1 MIKWVAVLTLTLLIT
16 SLLPFANNI
25 SSYSKVMILSA
36 SDINELI
43 STVSSNGID
52 IKIIDRL
59 SYVTDEGYNAV
70 IAYVQSKHLDMLKS
84 INTLKIIEDKPIRV
98 YSTSTNFNIIGL
110 PNVIDMKDS
119 QGRALTGEGI
129 KIALIDTGV
138 DYTHNDL
145 KGFGP
150 DGKVIDGYDFLEK
163 DNDPLDKDGHGTAV
177 AGIIAADGN
186 MRGIAPKAKLLA
198 YKIASNG
205 NYTSSLDIIRALDM
219 AAKSGANIVNMSIG
233 MDTINYEIDNAVN
246 NLVRRGIL
254 VVVAAGNNGQNGMGS
269 PATAKD
275 AITVGALASNVSTV
289 VTTLKVGNSK
299 FEGIPMLGSVIKEGV
314 IQGEIVFVKYAREK
328 DVKDLDLKGKIA
340 LAERGGERV
349 MVNGVES
356 MERVYFS
363 EKEKN
368 VASRGAVALV
378 VYNNEPGIF
387 YGTLLHEDNDPDYR
401 PSIPV
406 IALSRDDGL
415 RILDMINNSSNNI
428 RAELRS
434 EHNADTIAVF
444 SSRGPV
450 SPFYIKPNIVA
461 PGVAISSTSLN
472 NSYVT
477 NNGTSFAAPHVSG
490 AAALLMQKYPDLN
503 AQEIASLLITTAKPV
518 KDIYGDIYPFEVAGV
533 GELAIDSALNADL
546 IALPYNLTFYLNAGG
561 NDSKSI
567 TLRALNNEL
576 KEPEVTVRWINDN
589 EGNKDLLNN
598 KVRVDTQF
606 KRIDGVRG
614 ILVVN
619 VSVDKSI
626 SVDNVNKYEA
636 ILSITHGKTTI
647 SVPMVLYINPLAI
660 NAISNGNGILTLS
673 LTNGNSNMIDSN
685 GKNGNVSS
693 NGLDDNA
700 IGKWK
705 YASIKIIDP
714 LSMRSRVVTLTP
726 DNNHVN
732 IPLNSGEYW
741 IEATVTT
748 SNNNRMSIF
757 STVYISNSTTINEQQ
772 QLPFKELLIVIGAI
786 SIAMVTVLIIGKKRE
801 ERYMKEIIRNERLN
815 ITSSDE
821 KASSMGL
828 GIDDK
833 DKITNSD
840 EDNKTTDS

>member
-16 SLLPFANNI
+16 SLLPLANNI

-98 YSTSTNFNIIGL
+98 YSTSTNLNIIGL

-219 AAKSGANIVNMSIG
+219 AAKSGANIVNISIG

-415 RILDMINNSSNNI
+415 RILDMINNNQI
-428 RAELRS
+428 
-434 EHNADTIAVF
+434 
-444 SSRGPV
+444 
-450 SPFYIKPNIVA
+450 
-461 PGVAISSTSLN
+461 
-472 NSYVT
+472 
-477 NNGTSFAAPHVSG
+477 
-490 AAALLMQKYPDLN
+490 M
-503 AQEIASLLITTAKPV
+503 
-518 KDIYGDIYPFEVAGV
+518 
-533 GELAIDSALNADL
+533 
-546 IALPYNLTFYLNAGG
+546 
-561 NDSKSI
+561 
-567 TLRALNNEL
+567 
-576 KEPEVTVRWINDN
+576 
-589 EGNKDLLNN
+589 
-598 KVRVDTQF
+598 
-606 KRIDGVRG
+606 
-614 ILVVN
+614 
-619 VSVDKSI
+619 
-626 SVDNVNKYEA
+626 
-636 ILSITHGKTTI
+636 
-647 SVPMVLYINPLAI
+647 
-660 NAISNGNGILTLS
+660 
-673 LTNGNSNMIDSN
+673 
-685 GKNGNVSS
+685 
-693 NGLDDNA
+693 
-700 IGKWK
+700 
-705 YASIKIIDP
+705 
-714 LSMRSRVVTLTP
+714 
-726 DNNHVN
+726 
-732 IPLNSGEYW
+732 
-741 IEATVTT
+741 
-748 SNNNRMSIF
+748 
-757 STVYISNSTTINEQQ
+757 
-772 QLPFKELLIVIGAI
+772 
-786 SIAMVTVLIIGKKRE
+786 
-801 ERYMKEIIRNERLN
+801 
-815 ITSSDE
+815 
-821 KASSMGL
+821 
-828 GIDDK
+828 
-833 DKITNSD
+833 
-840 EDNKTTDS
+840 

>member
-1 MIKWVAVLTLTLLIT
+1 MIKWVAVLILILLIT
-16 SLLPFANNI
+16 SLLPLANNI
-25 SSYSKVMILSA
+25 SSYSKVMILSTL
-36 SDINELI
+36 DIGELL
-43 STVSSNGID
+43 STINSNGID

-84 INTLKIIEDKPIRV
+84 ISTLKIIEDEPVRV
-98 YSTSTNFNIIGL
+98 YSTLTNLDIIGL
-110 PNVIDMKDS
+110 PNIVDMKDS

-163 DNDPLDKDGHGTAV
+163 DNDPLDNDGHGTAV

-219 AAKSGANIVNMSIG
+219 AARSGANIVNISIG

-299 FEGIPMLGSVIKEGV
+299 FEGVPMLGSVIKEGI

-368 VASRGAVALV
+368 VASKGAVALI

-415 RILDMINNSSNNI
+415 RILGIINNSNNV

-434 EHNADTIAVF
+434 ENNADTIAVF

-461 PGVAISSTSLN
+461 PGVAISSTGLN
-472 NSYVT
+472 NSYIT
-477 NNGTSFAAPHVSG
+477 NNGTSFATPHVSG

-503 AQEIASLLITTAKPV
+503 AQEIASLLITTARPV

-546 IALPYNLTFYLNAGG
+546 LALPYNLTFYLNAGG

-567 TLRALNNEL
+567 TLRALNDEL
-576 KEPEVTVRWINDN
+576 KEPEVTVIWINDN
-589 EGNKDLLNN
+589 EGNTDLLN
-598 KVRVDTQF
+598 KIIVDTQF
-606 KRIDGVRG
+606 KRIDSVRG
-614 ILVVN
+614 ILDVN

-626 SVDNVNKYEA
+626 DVNNVKKYEA
-636 ILSITHGKTTI
+636 ILSIAHGKTTI
-647 SVPMVLYINPLAI
+647 SVPIVLYINPLVI
-660 NAISNGNGILTLS
+660 NAISNSNGILTLS
-673 LTNGNSNMIDSN
+673 LTNGNSNIIDSN
-685 GKNGNVSS
+685 GANGNVNS
-693 NGLDDNA
+693 NGLDDDT

-726 DNNHVN
+726 DNNHLN

-748 SNNNRMSIF
+748 SDNNRISIF
-757 STVYISNSTTINEQQ
+757 STVYISNSTTTLNEQQ
-772 QLPFKELLIVIGAI
+772 LPLKELLIIIGAI

-801 ERYMKEIIRNERLN
+801 ERYMKEIIMSERLN
-815 ITSSDE
+815 ITSDE
-821 KASSMGL
+821 KTSSMGL

-833 DKITNSD
+833 DKITKDNSD
-840 EDNKTTDS
+840 EDNKTNSEK